1 MERLGF
7 IQDMMDVK
15 VLLLFVAARLKGPAT
30 LQELYELSYQDDR
43 LSYFDVCTAVPELVR
58 SGHLQQLAEDRYAI
72 TEKGRSNGALTE
84 DSLAFPVK
92 QRAQAAV
99 ERFNREQKRSGFVK
113 TELSRREDSG
123 DFLVRMELNDEKGSL
138 MRLELMA
145 PDQPQA
151 MRLSRSF
158 QKNAELI
165 YNLIM
170 ADLLDEEDFGET

>member
-15 VLLLFVAARLKGPAT
+15 VLLLFVAARLKGAAT
-30 LQELYELSYQDDR
+30 VQELYELAYQDER

-58 SGHLQQLAEDRYAI
+58 SGHLQQLPGERYTV
-72 TEKGRSNGALTE
+72 TEKGRTDGAVTE

-92 QRAQAAV
+92 QRAQKAV
-99 ERFNREQKRSGFVK
+99 EQFNREQRRSSFIRAEIV
-113 TELSRREDSG
+113 RREGEG
-123 DFLVRMELNDEKGSL
+123 DFVVKLGLDDEKGSL

-151 MRLSRSF
+151 MQLSKSF
-158 QKNAELI
+158 RKNAELI

-170 ADLLDEEDFGET
+170 ADLLDETDFGE

>member
-15 VLLLFVAARLKGPAT
+15 VLLLFVAARLKGAAT
-30 LQELYELSYQDDR
+30 VQELYELAYQDER

-58 SGHLQQLAEDRYAI
+58 SGHLQELPGERYTV
-72 TEKGRSNGALTE
+72 TEKGRTDGAVTE

-92 QRAQAAV
+92 QRAQKAV
-99 ERFNREQKRSGFVK
+99 EQFNREG
-113 TELSRREDSG
+113 EG
-123 DFLVRMELNDEKGSL
+123 DFVVKLGLDDEKGSL

-151 MRLSRSF
+151 MRLSKSF
-158 QKNAELI
+158 RKNAELI

-170 ADLLDEEDFGET
+170 ADLLDETDFGE

>member
-15 VLLLFVAARLKGPAT
+15 VFAPLCGSPAQGAAT
-30 LQELYELSYQDDR
+30 VQELYELAYQDER

-58 SGHLQQLAEDRYAI
+58 SGHLQELPGERYTV
-72 TEKGRSNGALTE
+72 TEKGRTDGAVTE

-92 QRAQAAV
+92 RRAQKAV
-99 ERFNREQKRSGFVK
+99 EQFNRGRRRGGFIGRK
-113 TELSRREDSG
+113 LSAGRARG
-123 DFLVRMELNDEKGSL
+123 DFVVKLGLDDEKGSL

-151 MRLSRSF
+151 MRLSKSF
-158 QKNAELI
+158 RKNAELI

-170 ADLLDEEDFGET
+170 ADLLDETDFGE

>member
-15 VLLLFVAARLKGPAT
+15 VLLLFVAARLKGAAT
-30 LQELYELSYQDDR
+30 VQELYELAYQDER

-58 SGHLQQLAEDRYAI
+58 SGHLQQLPGERYTV
-72 TEKGRSNGALTE
+72 TEKGRTDGA
-84 DSLAFPVK
+84 VK
-92 QRAQAAV
+92 QRAQKAV
-99 ERFNREQKRSGFVK
+99 EQFNREQRRSSFIRAEIV
-113 TELSRREDSG
+113 RREGEG
-123 DFLVRMELNDEKGSL
+123 DFVVKLGLDDEKGSL

-151 MRLSRSF
+151 MRLSKSF
-158 QKNAELI
+158 RKNAELI

-170 ADLLDEEDFGET
+170 ADLPDETDFGE